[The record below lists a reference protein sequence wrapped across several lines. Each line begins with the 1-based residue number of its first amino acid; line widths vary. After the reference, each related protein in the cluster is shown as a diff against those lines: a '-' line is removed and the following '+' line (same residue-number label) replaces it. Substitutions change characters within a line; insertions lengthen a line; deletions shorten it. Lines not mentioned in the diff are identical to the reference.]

1 MDVLAIQGKIKVWC
15 CWKSGLITFSSGS
28 DKNIGKHSCLII
40 VGKSWMEKSFFSKF
54 FVFFC
59 QVTLDLMSSWKT
71 MQIFENVPT
80 NVAIWKPGKW
90 PRHHYYRQALFSKI
104 MEKAIGDFNI
114 IFECSSK
121 RSSLSAVFFFL
132 LFQWEN
138 VGIVTSLT
146 SNQSYQ
152 SRLSMPDDFCFGNM
166 KHFVANKTIV
176 TWSFVDG
183 W

>member
-1 MDVLAIQGKIKVWC
+1 
-15 CWKSGLITFSSGS
+15 
-28 DKNIGKHSCLII
+28 
-40 VGKSWMEKSFFSKF
+40 
-54 FVFFC
+54 
-59 QVTLDLMSSWKT
+59 

-80 NVAIWKPGKW
+80 NVAISKPGKW

-166 KHFVANKTIV
+166 KHFVANKAIV
-176 TWSFVDG
+176 T
-183 W
+183 